1 MSTWPRMRGY
11 DEVFDVEEYDDVYA
25 TYVEAKNRMNMMR
38 TSRGFYPVVAMVP
51 GSGGPFSGKSGK
63 GRGKSPKGG
72 SKKGGRNK
80 MPPQKGS
87 AKSRAGAAL
96 GRNLCL
102 RCGQAG
108 HFARNCPSNSE
119 KKRKVDD
126 EL

>member
-1 MSTWPRMRGY
+1 MAQDEGY

-80 MPPQKGS
+80 MPPQK
-87 AKSRAGAAL
+87 AGQEPLLAEICACDVGKL
-96 GRNLCL
+96 GTLPATAPATR
-102 RCGQAG
+102 
-108 HFARNCPSNSE
+108 
-119 KKRKVDD
+119 KRSGR
-126 EL
+126 LMRTLTRP